1 MHRGLDG
8 GDSHK
13 VRFYSTA
20 RAAFSRFWGCAGWRF
35 AALAPDPA
43 AAARFKLRLRAGH
56 GEPFSAGRA
65 DPPSERSETRA
76 LAKPKP
82 AGAAEAAAAR
92 ARAALAAEQAGRE
105 AEPAGPA
112 ISSDRATICIAG
124 C

>member
-1 MHRGLDG
+1 
-8 GDSHK
+8 
-13 VRFYSTA
+13 VRAGAELCRPST
-20 RAAFSRFWGCAGWRF
+20 S
-35 AALAPDPA
+35 DPA
-43 AAARFKLRLRAGH
+43 TAARFKLRLRASH

-105 AEPAGPA
+105 AVPAGPA